1 MGDVAEFHITPDTP
15 GRPAIFNPF
24 ESPNDYHRLHE
35 PLVPSPSVFKSS
47 RSVLTTPAKFK
58 WSIDEMANLLPVEID
73 PEDIHRQAVFL
84 SQARADAE
92 IEEKRQNAIDQFFT
106 KGAIVPSP
114 WGPLA
119 AKQSVKV
126 PYQKSSLSPP
136 VTEENSPK
144 KMNVIC
150 QTGLSLPVDFNLE
163 KVLGDYYRTEE
174 LTEQVQES
182 LSSSSLRRKLFL
194 DGHDSGSESST
205 PSSPDKNSHNELS
218 KNREMMSSVIV
229 SPLQTGI
236 STAATPLSG
245 QFSSSPIQ
253 SKGRAYSLGSVASPL
268 FQEISSTAFKSP
280 VLSPIM
286 LQHSATPIS
295 GERKRLSF
303 LSPGSGPMGSSDVNM
318 NQCGE
323 SPYVEGCSPIRSFSP
338 LQTRPINRGC
348 MWASPTL
355 ISPIFHPNLLDKG
368 NVHPNEPSPTKDL
381 DASSTGQCG
390 QREGLQTVGSECE
403 ASMAVAEQ
411 MAQDVLVVKDLGAKI
426 ETGSEDEEDIISREE
441 SCGWVPEENTAS
453 PVGLISSRAGSVP
466 NAESTH
472 MFVSLLAEGS
482 ITPYEVSMQVD
493 SGYNT
498 HSVCT
503 TSLMDTLSSDN
514 QSKEMLD
521 THTAEEGLLYARHTK
536 PKLFAHCTEH
546 GGQIRLSTHYLSEN
560 SGGHITY
567 SNQAV

>member
-35 PLVPSPSVFKSS
+35 SLVPSPSVFKSS
-47 RSVLTTPAKFK
+47 RSLLTTPAKFK

-73 PEDIHRQAVFL
+73 PEDIRRQAVFL

-92 IEEKRQNAIDQFFT
+92 IEEKRQNAIEQFFT

-119 AKQSVKV
+119 AKQSVKL
-126 PYQKSSLSPP
+126 PYQKSSLSPL
-136 VTEENSPK
+136 VTEELQSPK
-144 KMNVIC
+144 KINAIC
-150 QTGLSLPVDFNLE
+150 QTVLSLPVDFNLE

-205 PSSPDKNSHNELS
+205 PSSPDKNSHNVHS
-218 KNREMMSSVIV
+218 KNREMSSSVIV

-236 STAATPLSG
+236 QTGTPLSG

-253 SKGRAYSLGSVASPL
+253 SQGRTYSVGSVASPL
-268 FQEISSTAFKSP
+268 FSERSLTAFKSP

-286 LQHSATPIS
+286 LQRSVTPVS

-303 LSPGSGPMGSSDVNM
+303 LSPSSGPMGSSDVNM

-323 SPYVEGCSPIRSFSP
+323 SPYVEGCSPIRSCSP
-338 LQTRPINRGC
+338 LQTRPIHRGC

-355 ISPIFHPNLLDKG
+355 ISPIFHPNLQDKDS
-368 NVHPNEPSPTKDL
+368 VHPNEALPTMDL
-381 DASSTGQCG
+381 DASSTGHHCQK
-390 QREGLQTVGSECE
+390 EGFQAVGSECD
-403 ASMAVAEQ
+403 ASLAVAEQ
-411 MAQDVLVVKDLGAKI
+411 MDQDVLVVKDMGALI
-426 ETGSEDEEDIISREE
+426 ETDSENEDIISREE
-441 SCGWVPEENTAS
+441 SCGWVPEEDTAS
-453 PVGLISSRAGSVP
+453 SVRLISSRTGSVP

-482 ITPYEVSMQVD
+482 ITPCEVSMQVD

-503 TSLMDTLSSDN
+503 TSLMDTLSSNN
-514 QSKEMLD
+514 QSKELLD
-521 THTAEEGLLYARHTK
+521 THTAEEGLLYTRHTR
-536 PKLFAHCTEH
+536 PKLFTQRTEH
-546 GGQIRLSTHYLSEN
+546 DGQIRHYTHSFSEN
-560 SGGHITY
+560 SGGDITL
-567 SNQAV
+567 SNKAV